1 MHRQAE
7 MATVVVIDDDRTVR
21 LAMARM
27 LEFSGFHVLDFE
39 DARPALDE
47 VDFSK
52 ADLIV
57 TDLQMPTPGDE
68 LLRVL
73 RQRGIKVPVVVVSG
87 ILDDEAERMLKE
99 LGADRTMS
107 KPFLMSE
114 LVEVARELTG
124 LD

>member
-1 MHRQAE
+1 

-27 LEFSGFHVLDFE
+27 LEFSGFHVLGFE

-87 ILDDEAERMLKE
+87 ILDDEANRMLKD
-99 LGADRTMS
+99 LGAGRTMS